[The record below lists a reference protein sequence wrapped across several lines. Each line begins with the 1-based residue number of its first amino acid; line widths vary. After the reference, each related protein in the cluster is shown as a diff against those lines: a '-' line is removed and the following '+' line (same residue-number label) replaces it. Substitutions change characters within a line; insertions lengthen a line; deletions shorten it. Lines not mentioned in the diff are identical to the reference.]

1 MVKSALLNQH
11 VEYIVKNII
20 IFLKNKYIVI
30 VEMLD
35 QETLR
40 PVIISMALYLA
51 ISQIIPE
58 LFKKPTNIGFVDEI
72 VAMLIAQKG
81 SLTSG
86 AILTGLIVFITNYI
100 NDEFL

>member
-1 MVKSALLNQH
+1 
-11 VEYIVKNII
+11 
-20 IFLKNKYIVI
+20 
-30 VEMLD
+30 MLD

-58 LFKKPTNIGFVDEI
+58 ILKKPTNIGFVDEI

-86 AILTGLIVFITNYI
+86 AILTGLIIFMTNYI

>member
-1 MVKSALLNQH
+1 
-11 VEYIVKNII
+11 
-20 IFLKNKYIVI
+20 
-30 VEMLD
+30 MLD

-40 PVIISMALYLA
+40 PVIIAMALYLA
-51 ISQIIPE
+51 ISQIVPE
-58 LFKKPTNIGFVDEI
+58 ILKKPTNIKLIDDI
-72 VAMLIAQKG
+72 VAMLIAQRG

>member
-1 MVKSALLNQH
+1 
-11 VEYIVKNII
+11 
-20 IFLKNKYIVI
+20 
-30 VEMLD
+30 MLD

-40 PVIISMALYLA
+40 PVIIAMALYLA
-51 ISQIIPE
+51 ISQIIPV
-58 LFKKPTNIGFVDEI
+58 LLKKPTNIKFIDDI

-86 AILTGLIVFITNYI
+86 TILTGLIVFITNYI

>member
-1 MVKSALLNQH
+1 
-11 VEYIVKNII
+11 VECIVKNII
-20 IFLKNKYIVI
+20 ILVKNKYIVI
-30 VEMLD
+30 IEMLD

-58 LFKKPTNIGFVDEI
+58 ILKKPTNIGFIDEI

-86 AILTGLIVFITNYI
+86 AILTGLIIFMTNYI

>member
-1 MVKSALLNQH
+1 

-20 IFLKNKYIVI
+20 ILVKNKYIVI
-30 VEMLD
+30 IEMLD

-58 LFKKPTNIGFVDEI
+58 ILKKPTNIGFIDEI

-86 AILTGLIVFITNYI
+86 AILTGLIIFMTNYI

>member
-1 MVKSALLNQH
+1 
-11 VEYIVKNII
+11 
-20 IFLKNKYIVI
+20 
-30 VEMLD
+30 MLD

-40 PVIISMALYLA
+40 PVIIAMALYLA
-51 ISQIIPE
+51 ISQIVPE
-58 LFKKPTNIGFVDEI
+58 IFKKPTNIKIIDDI

-86 AILTGLIVFITNYI
+86 TILTGLIVLITNYV

>member
-1 MVKSALLNQH
+1 
-11 VEYIVKNII
+11 
-20 IFLKNKYIVI
+20 
-30 VEMLD
+30 MLD

-58 LFKKPTNIGFVDEI
+58 ILKKPTNIGFIDEI

-86 AILTGLIVFITNYI
+86 AILTGLIIFITNYI

>member
-1 MVKSALLNQH
+1 
-11 VEYIVKNII
+11 
-20 IFLKNKYIVI
+20 
-30 VEMLD
+30 MLD

-40 PVIISMALYLA
+40 PVIIGMALYLA
-51 ISQIIPE
+51 ISQIVPE
-58 LFKKPTNIGFVDEI
+58 ILKKPTNIKFIDDI

-86 AILTGLIVFITNYI
+86 AILTGMIILITNYI